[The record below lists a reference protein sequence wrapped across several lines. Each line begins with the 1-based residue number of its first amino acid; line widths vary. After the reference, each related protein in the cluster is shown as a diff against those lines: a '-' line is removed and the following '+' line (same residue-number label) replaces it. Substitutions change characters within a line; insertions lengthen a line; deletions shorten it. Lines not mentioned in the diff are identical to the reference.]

1 VTRDELAKVSHTEL
15 VERMLAAH
23 AQLEQVAQQV
33 ERERERREQAERQL
47 RWFKNQLFG
56 AKSERRIGGEDT
68 GGQQLFLGEI
78 EVDPEETVRGTAV
91 RSHERRRRQPKDVPD
106 EKGLRFDDSVPV
118 ETVVLPNPELEGVPE
133 DELELVGERVRHLLC
148 QKPAAY
154 VIKRIVRQTF
164 KRKDTGALTTAPAI
178 AAVLEKS
185 YADVSLLAGMLVD
198 KFRYHLPLY
207 RQHQRLQASGI
218 TVSRTSLTS
227 WVAQAAWLLEPVY
240 EAQCASV
247 LASQVLAMDETPLR
261 AGRSKAKGKMKTGF
275 YWPIYGDRDE
285 VIFPFAPSRAHRVAE
300 AFLGGFEG
308 TLLSDGYPAYEA
320 FAEKR
325 SKVVHARCWAHTR
338 RYFVRA
344 EDVEPR
350 RAARAL
356 DSIRTL
362 YAHEEVIRER
372 GLDRREALAFRGE
385 HSKPVVDALFS
396 WLREELQGAALL
408 PSNPFT
414 VAAHYALEAQRE
426 LEVFLAD
433 PDVPID
439 TNHLERALRVIP
451 MGKKNWLFCWSE
463 LGAHQVGHV
472 QSLLTTCVLHG
483 VDPYTYLVDVL
494 QRVDLQPQS
503 RVHEL
508 TPRLWKDCFGHAPLG
523 SWAD

>member
-1 VTRDELAKVSHTEL
+1 
-15 VERMLAAH
+15 M
-23 AQLEQVAQQV
+23 
-33 ERERERREQAERQL
+33 
-47 RWFKNQLFG
+47 
-56 AKSERRIGGEDT
+56 
-68 GGQQLFLGEI
+68 
-78 EVDPEETVRGTAV
+78 
-91 RSHERRRRQPKDVPD
+91 
-106 EKGLRFDDSVPV
+106 
-118 ETVVLPNPELEGVPE
+118 
-133 DELELVGERVRHLLC
+133 
-148 QKPAAY
+148 
-154 VIKRIVRQTF
+154 
-164 KRKDTGALTTAPAI
+164 
-178 AAVLEKS
+178 LEKS

-207 RQHQRLQASGI
+207 RQHQRIQAAGI
-218 TVSRTSLTS
+218 TVSRASLTS

-240 EAQCASV
+240 EAQRASV
-247 LASQVLAMDETPLR
+247 LASQVLAMDETPIR
-261 AGRSKAKGKMKTGF
+261 AGRSQARGKMKTGF

-300 AFLGGFEG
+300 ALLGGFEG

-344 EDVEPR
+344 EDVEPQ
-350 RAARAL
+350 RADQAL
-356 DSIRTL
+356 GWIRTL

-372 GLDRREALAFRGE
+372 SLDRRDTLAFRGE
-385 HSKPVVDALFS
+385 HSKPIVDAFFA
-396 WLREELQGAALL
+396 WLRDELQGAALL

-414 VAAHYALEAQRE
+414 VAAHYALEAQRG

-463 LGAHQVGHV
+463 LGAHQAGHV

-508 TPRLWKDCFGHAPLG
+508 TPRLWKDHFGHAPLG